1 MDLITLALAKKM
13 AESGAGSPS
22 DVIPSI
28 GQNGNWYIGN
38 EDTGVR
44 ATVPTNLSSFTND
57 SGYLTID
64 TLPVYDLTIDALPTY
79 DGTVV

>member
-13 AESGAGSPS
+13 AGSGGSSSS

-38 EDTGVR
+38 EDTGVQ
-44 ATVPTNLSSFTND
+44 ATIPTNVSSFVND
-57 SGYLTID
+57 SGYLTAS
-64 TLPVYDLTIDALPTY
+64 TLPVYDLTVDTLPAY